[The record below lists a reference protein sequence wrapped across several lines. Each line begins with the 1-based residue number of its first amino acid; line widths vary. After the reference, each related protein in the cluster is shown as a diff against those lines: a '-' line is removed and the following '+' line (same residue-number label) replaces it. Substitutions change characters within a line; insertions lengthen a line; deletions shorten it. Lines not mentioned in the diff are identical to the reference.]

1 MGLFVMKY
9 LSQGRPLHARLAR
22 LRHTPLAWLFAA
34 LGLAAAPLPALAA
47 LNDTGQITCVKGSRI
62 SGQCTGTGQDADH
75 GRDVSVPRAKDGWR
89 GFQFV
94 KVCNNGS
101 VAGKGGCLAS
111 AVQGPGP
118 NDWGCTQDKVTG
130 LVWELKTND
139 GGLHDRNRLFNDVPN
154 DPANANVQ
162 VAAVNAA
169 GLCGKQDWRRP
180 SVDELFG
187 LVDLHEQSAGF
198 FPGMELNWFPDHSNG
213 DSYWTNGIYADPDS
227 APRSWFVR
235 FGLFSL
241 VDHTSQFENLRLRL
255 VRSAR

>member
-1 MGLFVMKY
+1 MKY
-9 LSQGRPLHARLAR
+9 LTPGRALRSLSARWRHAGLSTLWATLA
-22 LRHTPLAWLFAA
+22 
-34 LGLAAAPLPALAA
+34 LAAAPVTALAA
-47 LNDTGQITCVKGSRI
+47 LNDTGQITCIKGSRI

-94 KVCNNGS
+94 KVCNSGS

-130 LVWELKTND
+130 LIWELKTTD
-139 GGLHDRNRLFNDVPN
+139 GGLNDRNRQFNDLLN
-154 DPANANVQ
+154 DPSSADVQ

-187 LVDLHEQSAGF
+187 LATMHEQAAGF
-198 FPGMELNWFPDHSNG
+198 FPGMVLDWFPDHSSN
-213 DSYWTNGIYADPDS
+213 DTYWTGNVYANPNS
-227 APRSWFVR
+227 VARTWFAR
-235 FGLFSL
+235 FGPTSL
-241 VDHTSQFENLRLRL
+241 VDHENRSSLMRLRL